1 MLPTTAKAGGAPMV
15 PTSSWKSEIWKLLER
30 GTKALGESEAKRV
43 ARQEASS
50 APGDL
55 LRLPMPE
62 FSIFTPRVKKAETI
76 AGLERN
82 SPTAGQPVPGC
93 AVTFELYRFLE
104 TNDIDIDELS
114 SAAMIRLDTMDL
126 DLLNMGYP
134 KNKTGAAIQLEWYIR
149 D

>member
-1 MLPTTAKAGGAPMV
+1 M
-15 PTSSWKSEIWKLLER
+15 
-30 GTKALGESEAKRV
+30 
-43 ARQEASS
+43 
-50 APGDL
+50 
-55 LRLPMPE
+55 
-62 FSIFTPRVKKAETI
+62 
-76 AGLERN
+76 
-82 SPTAGQPVPGC
+82 PGC

-149 D
+149 DLIKKWKREGIETGQLSTMAEWALRQMTTSDFTNLQVAGINGTPVKSRSPDSGEPAPARSTETGPQ